1 MGYSEDAQKI
11 EKEGF
16 KGYSSLIYSRKLEEN
31 YQDYSEKLAKEGQKE
46 PAKLAQEKLKI
57 MKEFNY
63 RTIFYY
69 KLIDFFSY
77 NKKDNK
83 YAEKTTFWKLTHE
96 LSYFL
101 CEI

>member
-1 MGYSEDAQKI
+1 MNYTEDAQKI

-31 YQDYSEKLAKEGQKE
+31 YQNHLTKMEQSGKTENANLAREKLR
-46 PAKLAQEKLKI
+46 I
-57 MKEFNY
+57 MKDFNL

-77 NKKDNK
+77 NKQD
-83 YAEKTTFWKLTHE
+83 EKFGEKF
-96 LSYFL
+96 SF
-101 CEI
+101 